1 MLNLSISIF
10 IPCHFRDGVGSV
22 GTSKWIFPQERI
34 NPFPMEG
41 EKSTK
46 NENAVGAELNNTDA
60 PHDVSLPLLAKW
72 SPLEYTHIIPCIK
85 NLT

>member
-1 MLNLSISIF
+1 
-10 IPCHFRDGVGSV
+10 
-22 GTSKWIFPQERI
+22 
-34 NPFPMEG
+34 MEG